1 MSTSPEPGINLE
13 DLEQHFLP
21 AWARQSPGTNRYA
34 KYEGGED
41 HAGRSRDRGERRGGP
56 RPDRRPGGEAGGRG
70 RPFGDRPRGPRREGG
85 WQPSGRRD
93 EPREPVAPLPD
104 IDLTFVPD
112 ERGVESLARQIKLTG
127 RAYPMFEI
135 GQLVLRKT
143 DRYHVTFNVVR
154 KPDGSIAQPM
164 WLCNLDDTLWLSEA
178 EAVGHILRKHFGT
191 FYQVEKTPT
200 DPPKGTYTF
209 VAQCSLSGVIL
220 GPPNFHDYQA
230 KLHKLH
236 TSRFARMPFEVYKT
250 KVRIVRDEAIVK
262 QWVDE
267 QSWTTQYVCLNL
279 PESVKLATREEV
291 EKHFR
296 ETHQANILRPV
307 ESWTLSGPAAQALPT
322 PALRTLVRRA
332 WEDQQR
338 FPLRVVHALSQQF
351 AGHGLQFFKVN
362 KTVTHVSVARP
373 HYLDLSAS
381 PVSESIQ
388 RIVEFIDATPG
399 CTRKRLLGG
408 LAPGPA
414 PAPVQA
420 VPRPAALPP
429 PVESVPGEGSAAG
442 EPAVPPAPVAPPE
455 ATQQPPPT
463 PEQTAL
469 ISDLHW
475 LIHQGHVIEFANG
488 RLETAKKPKPK
499 PVPPAPKT
507 SAVPAPIVDPGSAPD
522 GAPGAAMPSTQ
533 PVAEGDAP
541 PALQPTPALPVEPSP
556 TGPPTITELPLQSA
570 PGGDEP
576 PAGEPVLHEPANPPG
591 PG

>member
-1 MSTSPEPGINLE
+1 MSTAPESGINLE

-41 HAGRSRDRGERRGGP
+41 ATGPRPRDRGERRGGP
-56 RPDRRPGGEAGGRG
+56 RPDRRLGGEAGGPR
-70 RPFGDRPRGPRREGG
+70 RSFGDRPRGPRREGG
-85 WQPSGRRD
+85 WGPPGRQEER
-93 EPREPVAPLPD
+93 REPIPLLPE
-104 IDLTFVPD
+104 IGLAFVPD
-112 ERGVESLARQIKLTG
+112 EKGVESLARQIKLTG

-135 GQLVLRKT
+135 GQLVLRKP
-143 DRYHVTFNVVR
+143 DRYHVTFSVLK
-154 KPDGSIAQPM
+154 KPDGSIAQQL

-178 EAVGHILRKHFGT
+178 EAAGHVLRKHFGT
-191 FYQVEKTPT
+191 FYQAEKTPT

-236 TSRFARMPFEVYKT
+236 ASRFARMPFEVYKAR
-250 KVRIVRDEAIVK
+250 VRIVREEAIVK

-267 QSWTTQYVCLNL
+267 QSWRTEYVCLNL
-279 PESVKLATREEV
+279 PESVKLATRDEV
-291 EKHFR
+291 EKHFH

-322 PALRTLVRRA
+322 PALRLLLRRA

-351 AGHGLQFFKVN
+351 AAHGLQFFKVN

-373 HYLDLSAS
+373 HHLDLSAS

-399 CTRKRLLGG
+399 CTRKRLLGS
-408 LAPGPA
+408 LAPA
-414 PAPVQA
+414 PAPLPV
-420 VPRPAALPP
+420 VPP
-429 PVESVPGEGSAAG
+429 PVAAPPPAEPVSSEGPAAV
-442 EPAVPPAPVAPPE
+442 EPAGVPAPVAPLE
-455 ATQQPPPT
+455 APKEPQPT

-488 RLETAKKPKPK
+488 KLETAKKPKPK
-499 PVPPAPKT
+499 PAPSAPPSAPTPTPIPDATSAPVATAGTAKPAVPPPIESATVPASEPAPAASVEATRTETLATAGVPLPPAP
-507 SAVPAPIVDPGSAPD
+507 
-522 GAPGAAMPSTQ
+522 
-533 PVAEGDAP
+533 AE
-541 PALQPTPALPVEPSP
+541 S
-556 TGPPTITELPLQSA
+556 
-570 PGGDEP
+570 EP
-576 PAGEPVLHEPANPPG
+576 PAGEATPPLTSSSG
-591 PG
+591 PS